1 MSTPQDQSA
10 QASNFWFRK
19 YLEASI
25 PELTD
30 ASATEFEKVGAIRQW
45 VYSAV
50 PSAVG
55 NSCTLEDKY
64 DFSIYQEDP
73 DRVLYLIDRF
83 SVAYYCAGTAET
95 FASVCRLFGFE
106 AWCYNMG
113 AESGMASHV
122 TSIVKLT
129 DNGAEVYSIQDSYF
143 NYTLMA
149 GGKPLDFYRLLE
161 LVAARRSDQVEI
173 REGDTSCKQIII
185 EESVADEWRRRYS
198 YAYKMGPVTYANG
211 RALFCNDLSLRT
223 FVPMGDF
230 EDWIE
235 SQIGERAFPHLFLF
249 PLSVSGDGEQTF
261 VGAAKAALASLQA
274 R

>member
-1 MSTPQDQSA
+1 MSVAQDQSA
-10 QASNFWFRK
+10 QSANFWFRK
-19 YLEASI
+19 HLEACI

-30 ASATEFEKVGAIRQW
+30 PTATDFDKVGAIRQW

-55 NSCTLEDKY
+55 NSCTLEEKY
-64 DFSIYQEDP
+64 DFSIYKEDTA
-73 DRVLYLIDRF
+73 RVLYLIDRF
-83 SVAYYCAGTAET
+83 SLGYYCSGTAET

-122 TSIVKLT
+122 TSIVKFV
-129 DNGAEVYSIQDSYF
+129 DEGAQVYSVQDSYF

-161 LVAARRSDQVEI
+161 LIADRRSDEVEI
-173 REGDTSCKQIII
+173 REGDTSCKPTIID
-185 EESVADEWRRRYS
+185 ESVADEWRKQYS

-211 RALFCNDLSLRT
+211 RATFCTDLSLKN
-223 FVPMGDF
+223 FVPMSDF

-235 SQIGERAFPHLFLF
+235 SRIGRRGFAHLFLF

-261 VGAAKAALASLQA
+261 AGAAKAALENLQG